1 MQKTQLNLE
10 QIILSNLI
18 TNEKYTA
25 DVYPFIK
32 EEYFFD
38 TKERRV
44 FKYFS
49 TFFDE
54 YRSLPDKQVLHIK
67 AQNDATLN
75 ETLLAQATEYLEKIT
90 HPDYIKENRD
100 LDWLIKTTEKWC
112 QDQAFY
118 LALQEATDGIEDPA
132 LRVASQA
139 TIRDALS
146 VSFENNLG
154 HDWVDD
160 AELRY
165 EANTKVENKIPF
177 DIDQFNKITNN
188 GFNRKTLNIFI
199 AQTHAGKS
207 LFMCHMATHNLT
219 MGYNVLYLS
228 FELSDIQIG
237 ERIDANILDT
247 DIRNLYQGGKSS
259 YMRKIERVK
268 QRKLGKLFIQS
279 WASGTSNINKIRH
292 FIEELKLKKKFTPDI
307 IYIDYLNIIE
317 PRSKIPIYEQISK
330 LAVELRALSFDYDVP
345 VVTVTQVNR
354 SGYGSADVGMDSV
367 SQSYDV
373 ASHAD
378 FMCALI
384 RTDALKELDQ
394 VLVKQLKNRY
404 ANMDNFG
411 KFVVGLDVQKMR
423 IYEVS
428 QDFVTAT
435 KDKDDEDDASGLEN
449 SPFER
454 GLRAEKDNHS
464 KFSKFKG
471 VKM

>member
-1 MQKTQLNLE
+1 MSKTQVNIE

-18 TNEKYTA
+18 TNEKFTGH
-25 DVYPFIK
+25 VYPFIK
-32 EEYFFD
+32 EEYFLD
-38 TKERRV
+38 VKELRV

-54 YRSLPDKQVLHIK
+54 YRALPDKQVLYIQ
-67 AQNDATLN
+67 AQNDETLN
-75 ETLLAQATEYLEKIT
+75 ETILAQVIEYLDKIT
-90 HPDYIKENRD
+90 HPDYLKEKKD
-100 LDWLIKTTEKWC
+100 LDWLVNTTEKWC
-112 QDQAFY
+112 QDQAFV
-118 LALQEATDGIEDPA
+118 LALQQATGGITDA
-132 LRVASQA
+132 SLRIASQ
-139 TIRDALS
+139 TIMRDALA
-146 VSFENNLG
+146 VSFQQNLG

-165 EANTKVENKIPF
+165 DANTKVENKIPF
-177 DIDQFNKITNN
+177 DIEQFNKITNN
-188 GFNRKTLNIFI
+188 GFNKKTLNIFI

-228 FELSDIQIG
+228 FELSDLQIG

-247 DIRNLYQGGKSS
+247 DMRNLYKGGKNS
-259 YMRKIERVK
+259 YLRKIEQAK
-268 QRKLGKLFIQS
+268 QKKLGKLYIQS

-292 FIEELKLKKKFTPDI
+292 FIEELKLKRSFVPDI
-307 IYIDYLNIIE
+307 IYVDYLNIIE
-317 PRSKIPIYEQISK
+317 PRSKMPIYEQISK
-330 LAVELRALSFDYDVP
+330 LAVELRALAFDYDLP

-404 ANMDNFG
+404 ANMDTYG

-449 SPFER
+449 SAFER
-454 GLRAEKDNHS
+454 GLKAERDNHS
-464 KFSKFKG
+464 KFSKYKG
-471 VKM
+471 VKI